1 MKLLWNFNVTLGL
14 MLLIYKNWHGFV
26 SNSSLP
32 AYDES
37 NSNMLG
43 GFGNL
48 AMEQLINIGN
58 PSVRQFYII
67 ESISIRYFITSL
79 SSNFGHSHTKF
90 TLHQLF
96 HHLSFFFK
104 TVTVVLQI
112 RKIIVHLS
120 YIFLLNFI
128 IPLQL
133 LSLSLS
139 STPFKIIK
147 EYLIK

>member
-48 AMEQLINIGN
+48 ATEQLINVGN
-58 PSVRQFYII
+58 PSIRQFYII
-67 ESISIRYFITSL
+67 DHQSISIRCFIISL
-79 SSNFGHSHTKF
+79 SQILAIHTKF
-90 TLHQLF
+90 TLRQLF
-96 HHLSFFFK
+96 HHFSFFFK
-104 TVTVVLQI
+104 IVTVVLQI
-112 RKIIVHLS
+112 
-120 YIFLLNFI
+120 
-128 IPLQL
+128 
-133 LSLSLS
+133 
-139 STPFKIIK
+139 
-147 EYLIK
+147 